1 MRSKNWKWRTALLIL
16 YALCISA
23 TLVVVLL
30 QRSGGFSSPKSDDNS
45 TTNVAVQSNNKKVR
59 RKNME
64 QCAPI
69 YGKITIFI
77 AVEAVAF
84 SSLYKVALST
94 VKCYAASTNYDL
106 KIVDV
111 FNDKR
116 VAKSCIHKSIY
127 FRKHCA
133 VAAYLNET
141 DWMMVMDADTGVV
154 NPNHC
159 IEEYIDERV
168 NMVFYERF
176 FNWEIMSGNYLAKN
190 SEFTRDFLMRWADY
204 EFLEIGNGWWK
215 GFDNGALHGAF
226 LETIYPRSTQEYKNC
241 QAIWFQSKG
250 YDTYMPF
257 VACVRIYLG
266 AVRLWP
272 GKLRLLRR
280 AHGMARDWYHTGDAW
295 CEVDFMIHGW
305 KANKIGENGW
315 QSPFTAVPDPSKCG
329 AHYDGWS
336 WRPEKRVSVST
347 IREMLQQ
354 AERSSADA
362 VPKKYMTIPFYS
374 QPDIANCY
382 PECEKGSSAV

>member
-1 MRSKNWKWRTALLIL
+1 MPGGAYSTELL
-16 YALCISA
+16 
-23 TLVVVLL
+23 
-30 QRSGGFSSPKSDDNS
+30 R
-45 TTNVAVQSNNKKVR
+45 
-59 RKNME
+59 
-64 QCAPI
+64 
-69 YGKITIFI
+69 
-77 AVEAVAF
+77 
-84 SSLYKVALST
+84 LYKVALST

-176 FNWEIMSGNYLAKN
+176 FNWEIMSGNYL
-190 SEFTRDFLMRWADY
+190 
-204 EFLEIGNGWWK
+204 
-215 GFDNGALHGAF
+215 GAF